1 MKSKHS
7 KEKKNN
13 IIIIIFRIISILVI
27 IYCLIYIFNW
37 YIENKKSANMI
48 SNITNSSILDT
59 IEIQIP
65 NNGGSE
71 SNEDNSKKIIAY
83 ELDFDNL
90 NSINPSTVGWIS
102 VFGTSINY
110 PVVKSSDNSFY
121 LSHSFDKSY
130 NKAGWIFADYRNKFD
145 GTDKNIIIY
154 GHNRMD
160 SSMFATLK
168 NTQKQDWLNNTN
180 DHYLTFSTPSRNT
193 SI

>member
-7 KEKKNN
+7 KDKKKNV
-13 IIIIIFRIISILVI
+13 IIIIFRIISILVI

-37 YIENKKSANMI
+37 YTENKKSADML

-59 IEIQIP
+59 IEIEIP
-65 NNGGSE
+65 NNEGSE
-71 SNEDNSKKIIAY
+71 SAEDDSKKIIAY

-90 NSINPSTVGWIS
+90 SSINSSTVGWIT

-110 PVVKSSDNSFY
+110 PVVKGSDNSFY

-145 GTDKNIIIY
+145 DTDKNIIIY

-168 NTQKQDWLNNTN
+168 NTQKQDWLNNPN

>member
-7 KEKKNN
+7 KEKKSN

-37 YIENKKSANMI
+37 YIENRKSANMI

>member
-7 KEKKNN
+7 KEKKSN